1 MSTNVAYRADERGAV
16 SSRRHAPFDVARL
29 GRHLGAEVH
38 GLDLK
43 KGMDADTFG
52 AFEAA
57 LIEHKV
63 LVLRDQHLTTAEHVA
78 VSRLFG
84 ELEVHP
90 FRPQGEFPEI
100 LVLDN
105 HKDNP
110 VLSTDVWHSD
120 TTFRVNPTKYTIL
133 RCEIMPA
140 LGGDTLWANMEVA
153 YDGLGDRFKTL
164 IDGLAAVHDFQNFR
178 VLFKQTEEDRAR
190 LRKMEDL
197 YPNPSHPVVRTH
209 PVTGRKCI
217 YVNPQFTLRI
227 EGVEPEES
235 RAILQVLF
243 AQAQVPEYQFRLR
256 WAPGTIVF
264 WDNRS
269 TQHYAAN
276 DYYPERRRMERTAV
290 VGDKPL

>member
-1 MSTNVAYRADERGAV
+1 MNINVATEKLATDTARA
-16 SSRRHAPFDVARL
+16 APFEVERMGARL
-29 GRHLGAEVH
+29 GAEIH

-43 KGMDADTFG
+43 KGMDPDTFK

-63 LVLRDQHLTTAEHVA
+63 VFLRDQHLDTAQHVA
-78 VSRLFG
+78 ISRLFG

-90 FRPQGEFPEI
+90 MRPQGAFPEI

-120 TTFRVNPTKYTIL
+120 TTFRKNPTRYTIL
-133 RCEIMPA
+133 RCEIMPKV
-140 LGGDTLWANMEVA
+140 GGDTLWADMEAA
-153 YDGLGDRFKTL
+153 YDGLSDVFKKM
-164 IDGLAAVHDFQNFR
+164 IDGLRAVHDFKNFR
-178 VLFKQTEEDRAR
+178 TLYTKSEEDQKK
-190 LRKMEDL
+190 LRQMEEL
-197 YPNPSHPVVRTH
+197 FPNPTHPVVRTH
-209 PVTGRKCI
+209 PVSGRKCI
-217 YVNPQFTLRI
+217 FVNPQFTLHI
-227 EGVEPEES
+227 EGMKPAES
-235 RAILQVLF
+235 RAILDVLC

-276 DYYPERRRMERTAV
+276 DYYPQRRRMERTAV
-290 VGDKPL
+290 VGDEPF